1 MLLWSHPA
9 ENSKAC
15 FRRPPVVGR
24 TFPEVFTS
32 LVSLASHG
40 FRSRS
45 TAYSSTSPWQGLWDY
60 PWTHLADSEVG
71 SRLVF
76 PKAHELCQGR
86 VDTWECWSSL
96 GGGNREW
103 ILEGDQECP
112 LIWNLCRTFT
122 SCLICYL
129 LLLPFFFHWV
139 IIELL
144 LSVST
149 LLHFILHNKSKL
161 SFISFF
167 LGNYGGCLLPAK

>member
-40 FRSRS
+40 FGSRS

-112 LIWNLCRTFT
+112 LIWNLCVVPLPHVSYVTFF
-122 SCLICYL
+122 SCL
-129 LLLPFFFHWV
+129 FFFHWV

-149 LLHFILHNKSKL
+149 LLHFFYIINL
-161 SFISFF
+161 SCPLFPFF
-167 LGNYGGCLLPAK
+167 